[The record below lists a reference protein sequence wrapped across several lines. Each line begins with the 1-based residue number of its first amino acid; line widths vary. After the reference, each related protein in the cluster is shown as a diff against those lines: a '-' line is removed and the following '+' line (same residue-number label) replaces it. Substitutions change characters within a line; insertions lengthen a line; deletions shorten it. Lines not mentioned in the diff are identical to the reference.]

1 MFDFEMQSAS
11 HHLSSTLNVLNADE
25 DVISKQEHDDE
36 LNFDDIVESILSLQE
51 STSSSMMLISS
62 ISSIKSAQTA
72 LVSYISSSSVVESQS
87 LMYVFEQQDRKKVI
101 FLTQTSRFV
110 FNKWRSVKKCT
121 FMMLLLI
128 ENDRFCKHHADSCD
142 KLFMITVL
150 QLSFIFHFIT

>member
-110 FNKWRSVKKCT
+110 FNK
-121 FMMLLLI
+121 
-128 ENDRFCKHHADSCD
+128 
-142 KLFMITVL
+142 
-150 QLSFIFHFIT
+150 